1 VNACPKRQAAPR
13 GDHTVFMFDLRKL
26 FVRESRRKPHDPD
39 SEYHPSGRRGEGLE
53 VEYQSLIATQ
63 FRRWGISNGCV
74 TIEVRQI
81 GRAPDGFDVFVGMV
95 RLAQWERASA
105 LRVLVGLP
113 LLESKVRKTVRGT
126 WLADFSHFGGLWLHA
141 SESLHATPSMAELRD
156 LVLHLVPPSPPAAP
170 GEPPNTGPD
179 YGASSLPQG
188 SHLASGSS
196 AATPLSGA
204 SIAPSSQAASVTPG
218 DEPVP
223 G

>member
-1 VNACPKRQAAPR
+1 
-13 GDHTVFMFDLRKL
+13 MFDLRKL
-26 FVRESRRKPHDPD
+26 FVRESRRKRRDPD
-39 SEYHPSGRRGEGLE
+39 SEYHPSDRRGEGLE

-63 FRRWGISNGCV
+63 FRRWGISTACV

-113 LLESKVRKTVRGT
+113 LLEAKVRKTVRGT

-141 SESLHATPSMAELRD
+141 SESLHATPAMTELRD
-156 LVLHLVPPSPPAAP
+156 LVLHLVPPSPPAA
-170 GEPPNTGPD
+170 GEASSGSPE
-179 YGASSLPQG
+179 YGVSSLPQG
-188 SHLASGSS
+188 ASQIGPSMS
-196 AATPLSGA
+196 APTPLPTSQQ
-204 SIAPSSQAASVTPG
+204 SLAPSSQAASVTPG